1 MEACTNPDFLRV
13 IYFVK
18 LLIKVIMTI
27 LPIWLIII
35 GTIDFAKSATTSNE
49 QDSKTNVR
57 IFIKRIISAMM
68 VYAVYWI
75 VTILMDVL
83 GDLSGPTNFTECWK
97 NANKETIDRLSNNS

>member
-49 QDSKTNVR
+49 KDSKTNVR
-57 IFIKRIISAMM
+57 IFI
-68 VYAVYWI
+68 
-75 VTILMDVL
+75 
-83 GDLSGPTNFTECWK
+83 
-97 NANKETIDRLSNNS
+97 

>member
-1 MEACTNPDFLRV
+1 
-13 IYFVK
+13 
-18 LLIKVIMTI
+18 
-27 LPIWLIII
+27 
-35 GTIDFAKSATTSNE
+35 
-49 QDSKTNVR
+49 
-57 IFIKRIISAMM
+57 MM

>member
-49 QDSKTNVR
+49 KDSKTFNV
-57 IFIKRIISAMM
+57 F
-68 VYAVYWI
+68 
-75 VTILMDVL
+75 
-83 GDLSGPTNFTECWK
+83 F
-97 NANKETIDRLSNNS
+97 

>member
-35 GTIDFAKSATTSNE
+35 GTIDFAKSATTSN
-49 QDSKTNVR
+49 
-57 IFIKRIISAMM
+57 
-68 VYAVYWI
+68 
-75 VTILMDVL
+75 
-83 GDLSGPTNFTECWK
+83 
-97 NANKETIDRLSNNS
+97 

>member
-49 QDSKTNVR
+49 KDSK
-57 IFIKRIISAMM
+57 K
-68 VYAVYWI
+68 
-75 VTILMDVL
+75 
-83 GDLSGPTNFTECWK
+83 K
-97 NANKETIDRLSNNS
+97 NSLDIQKCFHI